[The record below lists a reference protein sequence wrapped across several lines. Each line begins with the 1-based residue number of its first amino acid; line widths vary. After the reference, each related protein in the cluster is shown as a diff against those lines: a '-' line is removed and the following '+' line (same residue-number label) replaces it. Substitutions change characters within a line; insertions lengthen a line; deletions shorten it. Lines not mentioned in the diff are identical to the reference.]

1 VRRQSVSSGPTSIAD
16 ATYREVTSLP
26 FRSEH
31 EMTDPAEAWLGSQ
44 GLMTDREFATP
55 WGICDLVG
63 CTIDRE
69 HAARRIALGQ
79 TGTLSSPLAAAILR
93 KIPDAETCR
102 SIRPRTLLARLGPG
116 HGEDAVAKQIENL
129 TRKRFAQTT
138 SRGTLQRLN
147 GWMPLRR
154 RIVALELKI
163 DRVGDALHQATNN
176 FGFADES
183 YVGLPMRIAERLV
196 GSQSAK
202 KFRRARVGIL
212 GVGRRHC
219 KVLLDSGSW
228 NSARNP
234 VLEMCF
240 TDRFW
245 RRYLETVKH

>member
-1 VRRQSVSSGPTSIAD
+1 LQ
-16 ATYREVTSLP
+16 
-26 FRSEH
+26 FRSEQ

-63 CTIDRE
+63 CAIDPAR
-69 HAARRIALGQ
+69 AAKRIALGQ
-79 TGTLSSPLAAAILR
+79 TSILSSPLAAAILLE
-93 KIPDAETCR
+93 IPDVQAGT
-102 SIRPRTLLARLGPG
+102 SIRTQTLLARLGAV
-116 HGEDAVAKQIENL
+116 HGEAAVTAQLERLKRN
-129 TRKRFAQTT
+129 RFAHIT
-138 SRGTLQRLN
+138 SRGTLQRRN
-147 GWMPLRR
+147 GWVPLRQR
-154 RIVALELKI
+154 LVAVELKI
-163 DRVGDALHQATNN
+163 DRVSDALHQATNN
-176 FGFADES
+176 FWFADES

-202 KFRRARVGIL
+202 EFRRARVGIL

-219 KVLLDSGSW
+219 RLLLDSGSW

-245 RRYLETVKH
+245 RRYLQTVEH